1 MLVIINP
8 GSGPVRRANVR
19 SAIAN
24 MKHWCRDAGLLYTLK
39 RDEKLEDGD
48 GRFGFRVT
56 HMRPEKR
63 RPSKRLVECKHT
75 VLMPGLPIDRVRYM
89 GAGQNI
95 LDFPRLYV
103 DGNSLVWVY
112 SFPHDE
118 GACASLPSGDTKG
131 RKP

>member
-1 MLVIINP
+1 VSFVIINP
-8 GSGPVRRANVR
+8 GSGPVPRANVR

-24 MKHWCRDAGLLYTLK
+24 MKHWCKEAGPLYTFV

-75 VLMPGLPIDRVRYM
+75 VLMPGLPIARVRYARE
-89 GAGQNI
+89 AGQNI
-95 LDFPRLYV
+95 WDFPRLYL
-103 DGNSLVWVY
+103 DGNSWVWCW
-112 SFPHDE
+112 SFPHKDE
-118 GACASLPSGDTKG
+118 EPTHPISEGGS
-131 RKP
+131 R